1 MSENLKDCLIQTQ
14 ASLGE
19 MVTIKTETC
28 SPCRDQEYGQPCFGR
43 PDPQS
48 MEVEPKKLK
57 GKRDLIMTKSFQQ
70 VDFWFCESCQEYFVD
85 ECPNHGPPVFVSDTP
100 VPVGNPDRAALTI
113 PPGMEVVK
121 EPNGENDVRCM
132 NEVIPKGHIFG
143 PYEGQISSQ
152 DKSAGFFSWLIVDKN
167 NRYKSIDGTD
177 ETKANWMRWCSLPS
191 LTDGVLC
198 KADLLTLWLENCLL
212 KTKWLPFPGPI
223 EENGEVVAGGGSWI
237 PPNSSAPSAALAK
250 WLDAGGCFALI
261 SFYPIVLCGIFNPR
275 NMAERKRKPK
285 FSKEELDILV
295 TEVTRNEAM
304 LFGRETVRLSHA
316 DRDKIWEGIARQIT
330 SVSQVPRSVKDIKH
344 RWDDMK
350 RRTKDKL
357 AFMQRS
363 LSSPSSTGRPSAI
376 VLTAH
381 ERAIESTLHSS
392 HQIHSFRRAD
402 LDVVDSPSTSS
413 DEDEEMPGTS
423 QEHRFSSLQ
432 RASAGVNQLSGPS
445 FLRSSSSSDHLE
457 ATSQRQELHRP
468 SPRTTTSCRPSHPRA
483 RSPPLSSFDHQLLHS
498 HTQQTDLFRQFC
510 QELVAIHRDMADSM
524 HVISQ
529 RMADLTSQVG
539 QMCQTLSEIRDG
551 VQAFH
556 RIQDPSITQG
566 SLLQAACSKQP
577 PEPSA
582 ESNQNPS
589 KQTPPARTT
598 RSRKRKHHF

>member
-1 MSENLKDCLIQTQ
+1 MFFENMSENLKDCLIQTQ

-19 MVTIKTETC
+19 MVMIKTEAC
-28 SPCRDQEYGQPCFGR
+28 SPRRDQDYGQPCSGR
-43 PDPQS
+43 PDLQS

-57 GKRDLIMTKSFQQ
+57 GRRDLIMTKSFQQ

-100 VPVGNPDRAALTI
+100 VPVGIPDRAALTI

-121 EPNGENDVRCM
+121 EPSGENDVRCM

-177 ETKANWMRWCSLPS
+177 ETKANWMR
-191 LTDGVLC
+191 
-198 KADLLTLWLENCLL
+198 
-212 KTKWLPFPGPI
+212 
-223 EENGEVVAGGGSWI
+223 
-237 PPNSSAPSAALAK
+237 
-250 WLDAGGCFALI
+250 
-261 SFYPIVLCGIFNPR
+261 

-304 LFGRETVRLSHA
+304 LFGRDTARLSHA
-316 DRDKIWEGIARQIT
+316 DRDKIWEGIARRIA
-330 SVSQVPRSVKDIKH
+330 SVSQVPRSIKDIKH

-363 LSSPSSTGRPSAI
+363 LSSPSSAGQPPAI

-381 ERAIESTLHSS
+381 ERAIESTLRSS
-392 HQIHSFRRAD
+392 RQTHGFRRAE
-402 LDVVDSPSTSS
+402 LHAADSPSTSS

-423 QEHRFSSLQ
+423 REHRCPSLQ
-432 RASAGVNQLSGPS
+432 RAGAGVSQLSGPS
-445 FLRSSSSSDHLE
+445 FLHSSSSSG
-457 ATSQRQELHRP
+457 ASSQRQEPHRP
-468 SPRTTTSCRPSHPRA
+468 PPRAASACRPPRPRT
-483 RSPPLSSFDHQLLHS
+483 RSPPLAGFHRQLLHS
-498 HTQQTDLFRQFC
+498 HTQQTELFRQFC
-510 QELVAIHRDMADSM
+510 QELVAIHRDMADNM
-524 HVISQ
+524 HVIGQ
-529 RMADLTSQVG
+529 RMADLTSQLG
-539 QMCQTLSEIRDG
+539 HMCQTLSEIRDG

-556 RIQDPSITQG
+556 RMQDPGVVQE

-582 ESNQNPS
+582 ESSPDPP
-589 KQTPPARTT
+589 KQPPPARTT
-598 RSRKRKHHF
+598 RSRKRKQPL